1 MGVRGFP
8 KVEGVNGN
16 NNSLFP
22 VVSGLVREFFDMLG
36 DGEASPKSTIMIC
49 LFSPTCSPQSF
60 EAGTGSN
67 ETC

>member
-36 DGEASPKSTIMIC
+36 DGEASPKIGMC
-49 LFSPTCSPQSF
+49 DLFVFPYV
-60 EAGTGSN
+60 
-67 ETC
+67 